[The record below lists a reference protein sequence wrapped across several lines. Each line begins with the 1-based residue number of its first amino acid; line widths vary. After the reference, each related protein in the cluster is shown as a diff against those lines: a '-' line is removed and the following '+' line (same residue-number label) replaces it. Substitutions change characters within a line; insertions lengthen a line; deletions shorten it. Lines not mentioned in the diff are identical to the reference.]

1 MKVNLEVQC
10 ESNIM
15 RENTIAAQ
23 KIIQIFLVVMIICN
37 IKEST
42 FLLEWRMAGG
52 MSCNGLVIRMQKIFR
67 FTDLKCLKWNPYGGK
82 FFFDAVWKLSI
93 RQTVGVH
100 IPQVLFVF
108 VCFIIFIFCAVSI
121 WLYHMLSSYLA
132 VPFLFFW
139 KKCLETWLWL
149 CVIFRKSS
157 TESKLCS

>member
-42 FLLEWRMAGG
+42 FLLEWRIAGG
-52 MSCNGLVIRMQKIFR
+52 MSCNGVVIRMQKIFR

-132 VPFLFFW
+132 VLFLFFW
-139 KKCLETWLWL
+139 KKCLETWIWL